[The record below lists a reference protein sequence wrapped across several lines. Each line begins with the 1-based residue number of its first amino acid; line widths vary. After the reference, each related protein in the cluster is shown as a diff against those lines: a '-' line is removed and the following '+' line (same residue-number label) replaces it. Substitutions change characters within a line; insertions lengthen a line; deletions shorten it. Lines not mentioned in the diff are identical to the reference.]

1 MVPQCL
7 QDKVNQWSPSHSILF
22 FLSSLTFL
30 LLLSLTCPL
39 CSGHN
44 RLFLCWFMLFL
55 CSEWLVQC
63 HLVISNSNPYFP
75 LISLCLAL
83 TDSSSVS
90 WNFVNK
96 NDCVDDND
104 NGHDYTVHSSG
115 SSPFWAHGDF
125 MFWLLWG
132 PGHVTSLVCVSSRSE
147 NLVAWVRAL
156 CYNNW

>member
-1 MVPQCL
+1 MVSQCL
-7 QDKVNQWSPSHSILF
+7 PDKVNQWSPSHSIL
-22 FLSSLTFL
+22 LCSSLTFL
-30 LLLSLTCPL
+30 LLLSLTHPL
-39 CSGHN
+39 HSGHS
-44 RLFLCWFMLFL
+44 RLFLPWFMLFL
-55 CSEWLVQC
+55 CSEWFVQC

-96 NDCVDDND
+96 NDNVDDND
-104 NGHDYTVHSSG
+104 IGHDYIIHSSG

-132 PGHVTSLVCVSSRSE
+132 PRHVTSLVCVSSRSE